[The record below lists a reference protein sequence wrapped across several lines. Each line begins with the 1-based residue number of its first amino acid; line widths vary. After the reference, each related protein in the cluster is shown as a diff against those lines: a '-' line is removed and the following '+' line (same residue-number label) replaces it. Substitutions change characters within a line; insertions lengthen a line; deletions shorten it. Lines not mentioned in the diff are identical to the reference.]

1 MTGYHWGKLSLQR
14 LKLVHPHLI
23 AIVTLALRQ
32 YAVDDLTIVE
42 GIRDLAT
49 QRRYVEQGVSWTM
62 NSRHLPQ
69 ADGYSHAV
77 DVAPLIGGR
86 IFWDDWEAFKRMSGV
101 VFQAANYLGYQI
113 VWGGNWPTKRD
124 GPHFQL

>member
-1 MTGYHWGKLSLQR
+1 VTDYYWGKRSLER

-77 DVAPLIGGR
+77 DVAP
-86 IFWDDWEAFKRMSGV
+86 IFYGVIPWDDWEAFKRMSEA
-101 VFQAANYLGYQI
+101 VFKAADHLGYQI
-113 VWGGNWPTKRD
+113 VWGGNWPTKKD